1 MLDAYKNNY
10 ITNQKKEQDKR
21 GGRMIVRITS
31 KSGAKTQIYNMT
43 REAYDAL
50 IESWKIPDDFK
61 TFSESKVIFLTDDIL
76 TIEVEQCNQEH

>member
-1 MLDAYKNNY
+1 MLDVYNDNY

-31 KSGAKTQIYNMT
+31 KSGEKTQIYNMT
-43 REAYDAL
+43 REAYDTL

-61 TFSESKVIFLTDDIL
+61 TFSESKIIFLTDDIL
-76 TIEVEQCNQEH
+76 KIEVEQCNQKR

>member
-1 MLDAYKNNY
+1 MLDVYKNNY
-10 ITNQKKEQDKR
+10 ITKTQKEQGKR
-21 GGRMIVRITS
+21 GGRMIVRITP

-61 TFSESKVIFLTDDIL
+61 TFSESKIVFLTDDIL
-76 TIEVEQCNQEH
+76 KIEVVE

>member
-1 MLDAYKNNY
+1 MLDVYKNNY
-10 ITNQKKEQDKR
+10 ITKTRKEQDR

-31 KSGAKTQIYNMT
+31 KSGAKTQIYNMN

-61 TFSESKVIFLTDDIL
+61 TFSESKIVFLTDDIL
-76 TIEVEQCNQEH
+76 KIEVEQ

>member
-1 MLDAYKNNY
+1 
-10 ITNQKKEQDKR
+10 
-21 GGRMIVRITS
+21 MIVRITS

-61 TFSESKVIFLTDDIL
+61 TQIGRAHV
-76 TIEVEQCNQEH
+76 